1 MSNKALF
8 FAGSDDET
16 DPPPANGAA
25 SDANMSRPSPPL
37 DSRSGSPAIPTV
49 PEKRLFLVGS
59 DEEDAP
65 HSAERAPGR
74 IILHDNR
81 ADHLSSDAE
90 LPCLE
95 EVPRTSSV
103 SSISSQLSDT
113 RLSPTASS
121 SRAPPLKKQRL
132 ASPKN
137 SYHPLGMK
145 DAYIGCIVGN
155 AWSTAKGKG
164 YINPGDEILVERD
177 ALEDKTGRV
186 KGRNKAAGDKGKKKQ
201 LTLKAMMNP
210 QPSKKFS
217 KRKVDAVI
225 RLTNKAGFE
234 FGRLPQDLSVWI
246 SKLLDLNMITFKGST
261 MIDCPTVLHS
271 GADLVV
277 SLSVYIRASAFNPPS
292 TSGIDTSKIFGLGQ
306 DTEEE
311 IVLRERK
318 AALLTLFDMLNLR
331 PRRGAQVLRDRY
343 VSSSG
348 SESRS
353 ERSDGKKKVK
363 TEIVGDGEEV
373 EVEDGEE
380 LSDDDLQLIYRKAQR
395 NDQALGEMD
404 PPPTFSL
411 TLRGY
416 QKQALLWMHS
426 MESGEKSARDATC
439 MHPLWTEYVFPAEP
453 REGLIDLTED
463 EQPFYFNPYS
473 GELSLEFPKS
483 ELKLK
488 GGILADG
495 KMGMGK
501 TIMLSALIH
510 ANKDPE
516 PVRPEDEGKK
526 ARQLKLGSAF
536 GAVSNNDQR
545 QQSKFGSSAT
555 LVVAPASLLLQWS
568 SELQRS
574 SVPGTLRVTIWH
586 GQNRLELDAL
596 HEDDEGQKSIPVVI
610 TSYGVLVSEHA
621 KFQKSNGQS
630 SVFQIEWLRVIL
642 DEAHHCKSRTSRTA
656 RAVYALQARR
666 RWAVTGTPIVN
677 KLEDLYSLL
686 KFLNF
691 IPWSAYPF
699 FRSFITVPFLAHD
712 PKAIEIVQ
720 VILESVLLRRE
731 KSMRD
736 SNGNRIV
743 ELPAKE
749 VSIEKLQF
757 TPAERIV
764 YDSIYDAAK
773 RNFDQLNAKGL
784 VGKNYTHVLAMLMRL
799 RRAVL
804 HPSLVV
810 NPEDD
815 NQDASPKPNAVDLD
829 MLISD
834 VSKDSNCEGGSK
846 NAFAENV
853 LANLVN
859 ASEVECPICLDVV
872 EKPLIIPRCMHQCC
886 RDCIV
891 GYLTAC
897 LERGE
902 EGRCPTC
909 SQGPVKEVELME
921 VVRSKIEPGEQQ
933 SSFFRTSREQVG
945 VSLRRNDFRSSTK
958 LDALLQNLRRLQD
971 QDPHFRAIVFSQF
984 TSFLSLIS
992 AALDRE
998 RLTWYRFDGTMD
1010 MKKRNAA
1017 ITEFRQNE
1025 RKPKI
1030 LLISLKA
1037 GGVGLNLTAA
1047 NHVFMMDC
1055 WWNTATEHQAIDR
1068 VHRLGQEKTVYVKHF
1083 IVEDTIEGRILEI
1096 QKRKT
1101 AIVKEAF
1108 RGTQQSGK
1116 SDPESIENLKVIF
1129 GDD

>member
-8 FAGSDDET
+8 FAGSDDEI
-16 DPPPANGAA
+16 DPPPVNGAA
-25 SDANMSRPSPPL
+25 SDANVSQPSTPL
-37 DSRSGSPAIPTV
+37 DPRPGSPSIAAV
-49 PEKRLFLVGS
+49 PEKRLFLVDS
-59 DEEDAP
+59 DEEDAF
-65 HSAERAPGR
+65 HSAARAPGPSV
-74 IILHDNR
+74 LPDDR
-81 ADHLSSDAE
+81 ADHSSSDAG

-95 EVPRTSSV
+95 EAPRTSSV
-103 SSISSQLSDT
+103 NSISSQLSDT
-113 RLSPTASS
+113 RLSPAVSS
-121 SRAPPLKKQRL
+121 PRPPPLKKQRL
-132 ASPKN
+132 ASPEN
-137 SYHPLGMK
+137 SCHPPGME

-155 AWSTAKGKG
+155 AWSTVKGKG
-164 YINPGDEILVERD
+164 YINPGDEVLIERD

-186 KGRNKAAGDKGKKKQ
+186 KGQNKAAGDKGKKRQ
-201 LTLKAMMNP
+201 LTLKSMMNP
-210 QPSKKFS
+210 QPSKKFT
-217 KRKVDAVI
+217 KRKIDAVI

-246 SKLLDLNMITFKGST
+246 SRLLDLDMITFKGST

-292 TSGIDTSKIFGLGQ
+292 TSGIETSKIFGLGQ

-311 IVLRERK
+311 TILRERK
-318 AALLTLFDMLNLR
+318 TALLTLFDMLNLR
-331 PRRGAQVLRDRY
+331 PRRGAQISRDCH
-343 VSSSG
+343 VSNTG

-353 ERSDGKKKVK
+353 ERSTGKKKVK

-380 LSDDDLQLIYRKAQR
+380 LSDNDLQLIYRKAQR

-439 MHPLWTEYVFPAEP
+439 MHPLWTEYAFPAEP

-463 EQPFYFNPYS
+463 EKPFYFNPYS

-488 GGILADG
+488 GGVLADE
-495 KMGMGK
+495 MGMGK

-510 ANKDPE
+510 TNKDPE

-526 ARQLKLGSAF
+526 VRQLKLGSVF
-536 GAVSNNDQR
+536 GSVSNDQR

-568 SELQRS
+568 EELQRS
-574 SVPGTLRVTIWH
+574 SVPGTLRVTVWH

-596 HEDDEGQKSIPVVI
+596 HEDDENQKSIPVVI
-610 TSYGVLVSEHA
+610 TSYGVLASEHA
-621 KFQKSNGQS
+621 KLQKSNGQS

-642 DEAHHCKSRTSRTA
+642 DEAHHCKSRTSKTA
-656 RAVYALQARR
+656 RAVYALQAKR

-691 IPWSAYPF
+691 FPWSAYPF

-757 TPAERIV
+757 TPAERII
-764 YDSIYDAAK
+764 YDSIYGTAK

-810 NPEDD
+810 NPDD
-815 NQDASPKPNAVDLD
+815 GSQDCSSKPKAVDLD
-829 MLISD
+829 TLIPD
-834 VSKDSNCEGGSK
+834 VLKDSNCEEGSK
-846 NAFAENV
+846 NAFAESV
-853 LANLVN
+853 LANLAN
-859 ASEVECPICLDVV
+859 ASDVECPICLDVV
-872 EKPLIIPRCMHQCC
+872 ETPLIIPRCMHQCC

-891 GYLTAC
+891 GHLTAC
-897 LERGE
+897 SERGE

-909 SQGPVKEVELME
+909 SQGPVKEIELME
-921 VVRSKIEPGEQQ
+921 VVRSKNVPEEQ
-933 SSFFRTSREQVG
+933 SPFFDSNKIQAAI
-945 VSLRRNDFRSSTK
+945 SLRRNDFRSSTK

-971 QDPHFRAIVFSQF
+971 QDPYFRAIVFSQF

-992 AALDRE
+992 TALDRE

-1010 MKKRNAA
+1010 TKKRNAA

-1037 GGVGLNLTAA
+1037 GGVGLNLTTA

-1083 IVEDTIEGRILEI
+1083 IVEDTVEGRILQI

-1116 SDPESIENLKVIF
+1116 GDSESLENLKVIF

>member
-1 MSNKALF
+1 MDRVS
-8 FAGSDDET
+8 
-16 DPPPANGAA
+16 
-25 SDANMSRPSPPL
+25 
-37 DSRSGSPAIPTV
+37 
-49 PEKRLFLVGS
+49 
-59 DEEDAP
+59 
-65 HSAERAPGR
+65 
-74 IILHDNR
+74 
-81 ADHLSSDAE
+81 HLSIPL
-90 LPCLE
+90 LPLHA
-95 EVPRTSSV
+95 PRY
-103 SSISSQLSDT
+103 
-113 RLSPTASS
+113 A
-121 SRAPPLKKQRL
+121 
-132 ASPKN
+132 
-137 SYHPLGMK
+137 
-145 DAYIGCIVGN
+145 
-155 AWSTAKGKG
+155 
-164 YINPGDEILVERD
+164 
-177 ALEDKTGRV
+177 
-186 KGRNKAAGDKGKKKQ
+186 
-201 LTLKAMMNP
+201 
-210 QPSKKFS
+210 
-217 KRKVDAVI
+217 
-225 RLTNKAGFE
+225 
-234 FGRLPQDLSVWI
+234 
-246 SKLLDLNMITFKGST
+246 
-261 MIDCPTVLHS
+261 
-271 GADLVV
+271 
-277 SLSVYIRASAFNPPS
+277 
-292 TSGIDTSKIFGLGQ
+292 
-306 DTEEE
+306 
-311 IVLRERK
+311 
-318 AALLTLFDMLNLR
+318 
-331 PRRGAQVLRDRY
+331 
-343 VSSSG
+343 
-348 SESRS
+348 
-353 ERSDGKKKVK
+353 
-363 TEIVGDGEEV
+363 
-373 EVEDGEE
+373 
-380 LSDDDLQLIYRKAQR
+380 
-395 NDQALGEMD
+395 
-404 PPPTFSL
+404 
-411 TLRGY
+411 
-416 QKQALLWMHS
+416 
-426 MESGEKSARDATC
+426 
-439 MHPLWTEYVFPAEP
+439 FPAEP

-463 EQPFYFNPYS
+463 EKPFYFNPYS

-488 GGILADG
+488 GGVLADE
-495 KMGMGK
+495 MGMGK

-510 ANKDPE
+510 TNKDPE

-526 ARQLKLGSAF
+526 VRQLKLGSVF
-536 GAVSNNDQR
+536 GSVSNDQR

-568 SELQRS
+568 EELQRS
-574 SVPGTLRVTIWH
+574 SVPGTLRVTVWH

-596 HEDDEGQKSIPVVI
+596 HEDDENQKSIPVVI
-610 TSYGVLVSEHA
+610 TSYGVLASEHA
-621 KFQKSNGQS
+621 KLQKSNGQS

-642 DEAHHCKSRTSRTA
+642 DEAHHCKSRTSKTA
-656 RAVYALQARR
+656 RAVYALQAKR

-691 IPWSAYPF
+691 FPWSAYPF

-757 TPAERIV
+757 TPAERII
-764 YDSIYDAAK
+764 YDSIYGTAK
-773 RNFDQLNAKGL
+773 RNFDRLNAKGL

-810 NPEDD
+810 NPDD
-815 NQDASPKPNAVDLD
+815 GSQDCSSKPKAVDLD
-829 MLISD
+829 TLIPD
-834 VSKDSNCEGGSK
+834 VLKDSNCEEGSK
-846 NAFAENV
+846 NAFAESV
-853 LANLVN
+853 LANLAN
-859 ASEVECPICLDVV
+859 ASDVECPICLDVV
-872 EKPLIIPRCMHQCC
+872 ETPLIIPRCMHQCC

-891 GYLTAC
+891 GHLTAC
-897 LERGE
+897 SERGE

-909 SQGPVKEVELME
+909 SQGPVKEIELME
-921 VVRSKIEPGEQQ
+921 VVRSKNVLEEQ
-933 SSFFRTSREQVG
+933 SPFFDSNKIQAAI
-945 VSLRRNDFRSSTK
+945 SLRRNDFRSSTK

-971 QDPHFRAIVFSQF
+971 QDPYFRAIVFSQF

-992 AALDRE
+992 TALDRE

-1010 MKKRNAA
+1010 TKKRNAA

-1037 GGVGLNLTAA
+1037 GGVGLNLTTA

-1083 IVEDTIEGRILEI
+1083 IVEDTVEGRILQI

-1116 SDPESIENLKVIF
+1116 GDSESLENLKVIF

>member
-1 MSNKALF
+1 MSSKALF

-16 DPPPANGAA
+16 DPLPADNAA
-25 SDANMSRPSPPL
+25 PETSASRPSTPSE
-37 DSRSGSPAIPTV
+37 SRPRSPTTATV
-49 PEKRLFLVGS
+49 PEKRLFLVDS
-59 DEEDAP
+59 DEEDAS
-65 HSAERAPGR
+65 HSLEHAPGR
-74 IILHDNR
+74 FRLPDAQANHD
-81 ADHLSSDAE
+81 SSDIE

-95 EVPRTSSV
+95 ELPRTSSV
-103 SSISSQLSDT
+103 SSISSELSNT
-113 RLSPTASS
+113 RLSPNASS
-121 SRAPPLKKQRL
+121 SRPPPLKKQRL

-137 SYHPLGMK
+137 FRHPPSME
-145 DAYIGCIVGN
+145 DAYIGCIVCN

-164 YINPGDEILVERD
+164 YISPGDEVLIERD
-177 ALEDKTGRV
+177 ALEDRTGRV
-186 KGRNKAAGDKGKKKQ
+186 KGRNKEAGNKGKKKQ

-210 QPSKKFS
+210 QPSNFA
-217 KRKVDAVI
+217 KRKIDAVI

-246 SKLLDLNMITFKGST
+246 SKLLDLDMIAFKGST

-271 GADLVV
+271 GADVVV
-277 SLSVYIRASAFNPPS
+277 SLSVYLRASAFKPPS
-292 TSGIDTSKIFGLGQ
+292 TSGIETSKLSGLRQ
-306 DTEEE
+306 ETEEE
-311 IVLRERK
+311 TVLRGRK
-318 AALLTLFDMLNLR
+318 AALLTLFDALNLR
-331 PRRGAQVLRDRY
+331 PRHGAQTYRDRN
-343 VSSSG
+343 VSNSA

-353 ERSDGKKKVK
+353 ERSSGKKKVK

-395 NDQALGEMD
+395 NDRALAEMD
-404 PPPTFSL
+404 PPPTFTL

-416 QKQALLWMHS
+416 QKQALMWMHS
-426 MESGEKSARDATC
+426 MESSEKSARDATC
-439 MHPLWTEYVFPAEP
+439 MHPLWTEYAFPAEP
-453 REGLIDLTED
+453 RDGVIDLTAD
-463 EQPFYFNPYS
+463 EKPFYFNPYS

-488 GGILADG
+488 GGILADE
-495 KMGMGK
+495 MGMGK

-526 ARQLKLGSAF
+526 ARQLKLGSTF
-536 GAVSNNDQR
+536 RPVLNDQR
-545 QQSKFGSSAT
+545 LQLKFGSSAT
-555 LVVAPASLLLQWS
+555 LVVAPTSLLSQWS
-568 SELQRS
+568 EELLRS
-574 SVPGTLRVTIWH
+574 SVPGTIRVTVWH
-586 GQNRLELDAL
+586 GQNRLDLDAL
-596 HEDDEGQKSIPVVI
+596 HDYDGDQKSIPVVI
-610 TSYGVLVSEHA
+610 TSYGVLASEHA

-630 SVFQIEWLRVIL
+630 SIFQIEWLRVIL
-642 DEAHHCKSRTSRTA
+642 DEAHHCKSRTSKTA

-691 IPWSAYPF
+691 IPWSSHSF
-699 FRSFITVPFLAHD
+699 FRSFITVPFLARD

-749 VSIEKLQF
+749 VLIEKLQF
-757 TPAERIV
+757 TPAERII
-764 YDSIYDAAK
+764 YDSIYDTAK

-804 HPSLVV
+804 HPDLVV
-810 NPEDD
+810 NPD
-815 NQDASPKPNAVDLD
+815 NGSQDPSSKPSAIDLD

-834 VSKDSNCEGGSK
+834 ISKDSNGEGGSK
-846 NAFAENV
+846 TAFAENV
-853 LANLVN
+853 LANLAN
-859 ASEVECPICLDVV
+859 ASEVECPICLDVA
-872 EKPLIIPRCMHQCC
+872 ESPLIIPQCMHQCC

-891 GYLTAC
+891 AHLTAC
-897 LERGE
+897 SERGE

-909 SQGPVKEVELME
+909 SQGPVKEIELME
-921 VVRSKIEPGEQQ
+921 VVRSKGQPGEEQ
-933 SSFFRTSREQVG
+933 SPFVSTNKELAG
-945 VSLRRNDFRSSTK
+945 VSLRRNDFRSSAK

-971 QDPHFRAIVFSQF
+971 QDPYFRAIVFSQF

-998 RLTWYRFDGTMD
+998 RLTWYRFDGSMD

-1017 ITEFRQNE
+1017 ITEFKQNE

-1037 GGVGLNLTAA
+1037 GGVGLNLTTA

-1083 IVEDTIEGRILEI
+1083 IVEDTIEGRILQI

-1101 AIVKEAF
+1101 AIIKEAF

-1116 SDPESIENLKVIF
+1116 GDPESIENLKVIF

>member
-8 FAGSDDET
+8 FAGSDDEI
-16 DPPPANGAA
+16 DPPPVNGAA
-25 SDANMSRPSPPL
+25 SDANVSQPSTPL
-37 DSRSGSPAIPTV
+37 DPRPGSPSIAAV
-49 PEKRLFLVGS
+49 PEKS
-59 DEEDAP
+59 DEEDAF
-65 HSAERAPGR
+65 HSAARAPGPSV
-74 IILHDNR
+74 LPDDR
-81 ADHLSSDAE
+81 ADHSSSDAG

-95 EVPRTSSV
+95 EAPRTSSV
-103 SSISSQLSDT
+103 NSISSQLSDT
-113 RLSPTASS
+113 RLSPA
-121 SRAPPLKKQRL
+121 KQRL
-132 ASPKN
+132 ASPEN
-137 SYHPLGMK
+137 SCHPPGME

-155 AWSTAKGKG
+155 AWSTVKGKG
-164 YINPGDEILVERD
+164 YINPGDEVLIERD

-186 KGRNKAAGDKGKKKQ
+186 KGQNKAAGDKGKKRQ
-201 LTLKAMMNP
+201 LTLKSMMNP
-210 QPSKKFS
+210 QPSKKFT
-217 KRKVDAVI
+217 KRKIDAVI

-246 SKLLDLNMITFKGST
+246 SRLLDLDMITFKGST

-292 TSGIDTSKIFGLGQ
+292 TSGIETSKIFGLGQ

-311 IVLRERK
+311 TILRERK
-318 AALLTLFDMLNLR
+318 TALLTLFDMLNLR
-331 PRRGAQVLRDRY
+331 PRRGAQISRDCH
-343 VSSSG
+343 VSNTG

-353 ERSDGKKKVK
+353 ERSTGKKKVK

-380 LSDDDLQLIYRKAQR
+380 LSDNDLQLIYRKAQR

-439 MHPLWTEYVFPAEP
+439 MHPLWTEYAFPAEP

-463 EQPFYFNPYS
+463 EKPFYFQPLF
-473 GELSLEFPKS
+473 GRVD
-483 ELKLK
+483 
-488 GGILADG
+488 DG
-495 KMGMGK
+495 KTYGLILDEILISAIGGLGMGK

-510 ANKDPE
+510 TNKDPE

-526 ARQLKLGSAF
+526 VRQLKLGSVF
-536 GAVSNNDQR
+536 GSVSNDQR

-568 SELQRS
+568 EELQRS
-574 SVPGTLRVTIWH
+574 SVPGTLRVTVWH

-596 HEDDEGQKSIPVVI
+596 HEDDENQKSIPVVI
-610 TSYGVLVSEHA
+610 TSYGVLASEHA
-621 KFQKSNGQS
+621 KLQKSNGQS

-642 DEAHHCKSRTSRTA
+642 DEAHHCKSRTSKTA
-656 RAVYALQARR
+656 RAVYALQAKR

-691 IPWSAYPF
+691 FPWSAYPF

-757 TPAERIV
+757 TPAERII
-764 YDSIYDAAK
+764 YDSIYGTAK
-773 RNFDQLNAKGL
+773 RNFDQVEREGPNDG
-784 VGKNYTHVLAMLMRL
+784 
-799 RRAVL
+799 
-804 HPSLVV
+804 S
-810 NPEDD
+810 
-815 NQDASPKPNAVDLD
+815 QDCSSKPKAVDLD
-829 MLISD
+829 TLIPD
-834 VSKDSNCEGGSK
+834 VLKDSNCEEGSK
-846 NAFAENV
+846 NAFAESV
-853 LANLVN
+853 LANLAN
-859 ASEVECPICLDVV
+859 ASDVECPICLDVV
-872 EKPLIIPRCMHQCC
+872 ETPLIIPRCMHQCC

-891 GYLTAC
+891 GHLTAC
-897 LERGE
+897 SERGE

-909 SQGPVKEVELME
+909 SQGPVKEIELME
-921 VVRSKIEPGEQQ
+921 VVRSKNVLEEQ
-933 SSFFRTSREQVG
+933 SPFFDSNKIQAAI
-945 VSLRRNDFRSSTK
+945 SLRRNDFRSSTK

-971 QDPHFRAIVFSQF
+971 QDPYFRAIVFSQF

-992 AALDRE
+992 TALDRE

-1010 MKKRNAA
+1010 TKKRNAA

-1037 GGVGLNLTAA
+1037 GGVGLNLTTA

-1083 IVEDTIEGRILEI
+1083 IVEDTVEGRILQI

-1116 SDPESIENLKVIF
+1116 GDSESLENLKVIF

>member
-1 MSNKALF
+1 MSMSNKALF

-16 DPPPANGAA
+16 DPLPADNAT
-25 SDANMSRPSPPL
+25 SDANAPRPSTP
-37 DSRSGSPAIPTV
+37 SESTITI
-49 PEKRLFLVGS
+49 PEKRLFLVDS
-59 DEEDAP
+59 DEEDAS
-65 HSAERAPGR
+65 HSAKRAPGKFVLPDDR
-74 IILHDNR
+74 T
-81 ADHLSSDAE
+81 DHTSSDIE

-103 SSISSQLSDT
+103 SSISSELSNT
-113 RLSPTASS
+113 RLSPIPSS
-121 SRAPPLKKQRL
+121 SL
-132 ASPKN
+132 
-137 SYHPLGMK
+137 
-145 DAYIGCIVGN
+145 GN

-164 YINPGDEILVERD
+164 YINPGDEILIERD
-177 ALEDKTGRV
+177 ALEDRSGRL
-186 KGRNKAAGDKGKKKQ
+186 KGRNKEAGDKGKKRQ
-201 LTLKAMMNP
+201 LTLKAMMKP
-210 QPSKKFS
+210 QPSKFA
-217 KRKVDAVI
+217 KRKIDAVI

-246 SKLLDLNMITFKGST
+246 SRLLDLDIITFKGST

-277 SLSVYIRASAFNPPS
+277 SLSVYIRASAFKPPS
-292 TSGIDTSKIFGLGQ
+292 TSGIDTSKMFGSGQ
-306 DTEEE
+306 ETEEE
-311 IVLRERK
+311 TVLRERK
-318 AALLTLFDMLNLR
+318 AALLTLFDALNLR
-331 PRRGAQVLRDRY
+331 PRRGAQIHQDRNFLNNN
-343 VSSSG
+343 
-348 SESRS
+348 SELRS
-353 ERSDGKKKVK
+353 EDSTGRKELK

-395 NDQALGEMD
+395 NDRALAEME
-404 PPPTFSL
+404 PPPTFTL

-416 QKQALLWMHS
+416 QKQALMWMHS
-426 MESGEKSARDATC
+426 MESGKKSARDITC
-439 MHPLWTEYVFPAEP
+439 MHPLWTEYAFPTEA
-453 REGLIDLTED
+453 REGVIDLTED
-463 EQPFYFNPYS
+463 EKPFYFNPYS

-488 GGILADG
+488 GGILAPDRLTSV
-495 KMGMGK
+495 GMGK

-510 ANKDPE
+510 TNRDPE
-516 PVRPEDEGKK
+516 PVSPEDEGKR
-526 ARQLKLGSAF
+526 ARQMKLGSAF
-536 GAVSNNDQR
+536 GPASNGQR

-555 LVVAPASLLLQWS
+555 LIVAPASLLSQWS
-568 SELQRS
+568 EELQRS

-586 GQNRLELDAL
+586 GKNRLDLDAL
-596 HEDDEGQKSIPVVI
+596 HDDDEKQKSIPVVI
-610 TSYGVLVSEHA
+610 TSYGVLASEHA
-621 KFQKSNGQS
+621 KFHKAKGLS
-630 SVFQIEWLRVIL
+630 SIFQMQWLRVIL
-642 DEAHHCKSRTSRTA
+642 DEAHHCKSRTSKTA
-656 RAVYALQARR
+656 RAVYALQAGR

-691 IPWSAYPF
+691 IPWSAHAF

-731 KSMRD
+731 KTMRD
-736 SNGNRIV
+736 GNGNRIV

-757 TPAERIV
+757 TPAERII
-764 YDSIYDAAK
+764 YDSIYDTAK

-804 HPSLVV
+804 HPDLVV
-810 NPEDD
+810 NPDD
-815 NQDASPKPNAVDLD
+815 SQNPTSKPSAIDLD

-834 VSKDSNCEGGSK
+834 ISKDSNCEGGSK
-846 NAFAENV
+846 KAFAENV
-853 LANLVN
+853 LADLAN

-872 EKPLIIPRCMHQCC
+872 ENPLIIPRCMHQCC

-891 GYLTAC
+891 GHLTAC
-897 LERGE
+897 SERGE

-909 SQGPVKEVELME
+909 SQGPVKEIELME
-921 VVRSKIEPGEQQ
+921 VVRSKVEPGEQSPFSADRVQ
-933 SSFFRTSREQVG
+933 AG
-945 VSLRRNDFRSSTK
+945 VSLRRNDFRSSHEAECSLTK
-958 LDALLQNLRRLQD
+958 LTLCRLQD
-971 QDPHFRAIVFSQF
+971 QDPYFRAIVFSQF

-998 RLTWYRFDGTMD
+998 HLTWYRFDGTMD
-1010 MKKRNAA
+1010 MKKRSAA
-1017 ITEFRQNE
+1017 ITEFRKNE

-1037 GGVGLNLTAA
+1037 GGVGLNLTTA

-1083 IVEDTIEGRILEI
+1083 II

-1101 AIVKEAF
+1101 ANC
-1108 RGTQQSGK
+1108 TQQPGK
-1116 SDPESIENLKVIF
+1116 SNPESIENLKVIF